1 MTLSNFPANIYLFN
15 ANNRNARKRCK
26 NTFKVNNK
34 NTFSSVSIV
43 NFEQVNVSWVIL
55 ISLYS
60 EGVYLLNI
68 STFTHSSIKLS
79 YFS

>member
-1 MTLSNFPANIYLFN
+1 MPTTETLEKGVKIRSKLTIKTP
-15 ANNRNARKRCK
+15 
-26 NTFKVNNK
+26 
-34 NTFSSVSIV
+34 FSSVSIV

-60 EGVYLLNI
+60 EGVHLLNI

>member
-1 MTLSNFPANIYLFN
+1 MSTTETLEKGVKICSKLTIKTP
-15 ANNRNARKRCK
+15 
-26 NTFKVNNK
+26 
-34 NTFSSVSIV
+34 FSSVSIV

-68 STFTHSSIKLS
+68 STFTHSSIK
-79 YFS
+79 

>member
-1 MTLSNFPANIYLFN
+1 MSATETLEKGVKICSKLTIKTPFSN
-15 ANNRNARKRCK
+15 
-26 NTFKVNNK
+26 
-34 NTFSSVSIV
+34 VSIV

-55 ISLYS
+55 ISLYP

-79 YFS
+79 YFSSFHFHRTL

>member
-34 NTFSSVSIV
+34 NTF
-43 NFEQVNVSWVIL
+43 FKCF
-55 ISLYS
+55 YC
-60 EGVYLLNI
+60 
-68 STFTHSSIKLS
+68 
-79 YFS
+79 

>member
-1 MTLSNFPANIYLFN
+1 MSTAETLEKDVKICSKLTIKTP
-15 ANNRNARKRCK
+15 
-26 NTFKVNNK
+26 
-34 NTFSSVSIV
+34 FSSVSIV

-68 STFTHSSIKLS
+68 STFTHSSIK
-79 YFS
+79 

>member
-1 MTLSNFPANIYLFN
+1 MSATETLEKGVKICSKLTIKTP
-15 ANNRNARKRCK
+15 
-26 NTFKVNNK
+26 
-34 NTFSSVSIV
+34 FSSVSIV

-55 ISLYS
+55 ISLYP

>member
-1 MTLSNFPANIYLFN
+1 MSTAETLEKGVKICSKLTIKTP
-15 ANNRNARKRCK
+15 
-26 NTFKVNNK
+26 
-34 NTFSSVSIV
+34 FSSVSIV

-68 STFTHSSIKLS
+68 STFTHSSIK
-79 YFS
+79 